1 MKKERYIFTIFV
13 CIALL
18 IMSGCTPAAYD
29 AGYPEETES
38 KEVKLQPVNIADYQ
52 SFKEVEVYLN
62 NANTSSVNTE
72 GKPYKLAWLCNDET
86 DEQMAYMTNYMKEY
100 AKEIGIELICFD
112 GQSDPQKQIDQVNQ
126 SIIQQC
132 DGLII
137 CPIDSSALNIAMMK
151 AMNEGIVVICSM
163 MITSDDKYFDV
174 FVGPSDTMVGQHAA
188 SMLLDY
194 VPEGGQVAVIEGVM
208 GAAAQI
214 NRWRGFSGVLK
225 NYPQYEVVEVQTAN
239 WTTVEAMN
247 VMESYLAKYPNL
259 KAVYCEN
266 DAEALGALQAVQNAG
281 RDDIIVLGSDGM
293 QTVIN
298 LIGEGSQLCGT
309 SLTPCAL
316 ICETQTLAALACLNG
331 DKEKLDKIIYTDNV
345 CVVKD
350 NAATIKSGWGGE

>member
-1 MKKERYIFTIFV
+1 MKKRSIRWIFV

-18 IMSGCTPAAYD
+18 IVMSGCTPAAYD
-29 AGYPEETES
+29 AGYPENTENTDIS
-38 KEVKLQPVNIADYQ
+38 LQPININDYQ
-52 SFKEVEVYLN
+52 SFSDVETYLKD
-62 NANTSSVNTE
+62 ANTSSLNAD

-86 DEQMAYMTNYMKEY
+86 DEQMAYMTKYMKQY
-100 AKEIGIELICFD
+100 AEEIGIELICFD

-132 DGLII
+132 DGIII

-163 MITSDDKYFDV
+163 MITSDDKYFDI
-174 FVGPSDTMVGQHAA
+174 FVGPSDTMVGQQVA

-194 VPEGGQVAVIEGVM
+194 VPEGGDVAVIEGAM
-208 GAAAQI
+208 GAAAQV
-214 NRWRGFSGVLK
+214 NRWKGFYGVIK
-225 NYPQYEVVEVQTAN
+225 NYDQYNIVEVQTAN

-266 DAEALGALQAVQNAG
+266 DAEALGALQAVQNSG
-281 RDDIIVLGSDGM
+281 RNDIKIFGSDGM
-293 QTVIN
+293 QAVIN
-298 LIGEGSQLCGT
+298 FIGEGSQICGT

-331 DKEKLDKIIYTDNV
+331 DKNKLDKIIYTNNV
-345 CVVKD
+345 CVVQK
-350 NAATIKSGWGGE
+350 NAIGLKSGWGGE